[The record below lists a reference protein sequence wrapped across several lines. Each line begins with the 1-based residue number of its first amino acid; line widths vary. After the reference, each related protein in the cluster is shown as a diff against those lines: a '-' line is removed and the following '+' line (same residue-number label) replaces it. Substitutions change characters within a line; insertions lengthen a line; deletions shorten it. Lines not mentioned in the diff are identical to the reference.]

1 MPHKFAVF
9 EGAAVSGDTAV
20 FPPSRRRPAP
30 GGDTLAWLIRKA
42 AALAKEQDRNE
53 TLVFLLDEASK
64 LAGRVK

>member
-9 EGAAVSGDTAV
+9 EGPAVSGDPAV
-20 FPPSRRRPAP
+20 FPPSRRRPPARSE
-30 GGDTLAWLIRKA
+30 TLVWLIRKA
-42 AALAKEQDRNE
+42 AALAKEQHRNE